1 VYRRHADMVRSR
13 RECVPLT
20 HSGSSP
26 ECRGSAKGG
35 PFVVMGYPRPT
46 TNQPNRKGKVPYHR
60 LTQRALADTG
70 VVFLLIPS
78 V

>member
-1 VYRRHADMVRSR
+1 M
-13 RECVPLT
+13 
-20 HSGSSP
+20 
-26 ECRGSAKGG
+26 
-35 PFVVMGYPRPT
+35 VMGYPRPT

-70 VVFLLIPS
+70 AVFLLIPS